1 MGFVNEFVR
10 LKGLSSRMVGGY
22 RLITE
27 QSSDN
32 AMIEAVHT
40 SSTRQSF
47 EGLKQCIIDEVHN
60 KIKSEKKM
68 KKIISKSKKEQG
80 SLNELLFPEL
90 SDFPKQTIL
99 IRFGSAVE
107 AGVRKYI
114 TSKCEDISNEV
125 GPLIKKFLD
134 RNIQLDVAVR
144 QNNVCFI
151 SELKYNFNLDTEK
164 TAKIVEKL
172 DLLSITLKKFYEGK
186 GHVSLVSLRY
196 PHADD
201 IIRLNPDFKS
211 IKQQYIFGYIDFF
224 KLFGL
229 DVTKDEWE
237 SFHETLGKELIDS
250 YTSILEEDNTIVR
263 TQYAS

>member
-1 MGFVNEFVR
+1 MSFVNEFIR

-27 QSSDN
+27 QSSNN
-32 AMIEAVHT
+32 AMLEAVHT
-40 SSTRQSF
+40 NRAGQSF
-47 EGLKQCIIDEVHN
+47 EGLKQCIIDEVHS
-60 KIKSEKKM
+60 KIRSEKKM
-68 KKIISKSKKEQG
+68 KKIISNSKKEQG
-80 SLNELLFPEL
+80 SLSELLFPT
-90 SDFPKQTIL
+90 SVDFPKQTIL

-114 TSKCEDISNEV
+114 TSRCEDISNEV

-144 QNNVCFI
+144 KEGICFI

-172 DLLSITLKKFYEGK
+172 DLLSITLKKFYEGQ

-211 IKQQYIFGYIDFF
+211 IKQQYIFGYVDFF

-237 SFHETLGKELIDS
+237 SFHETLGKELLDLYTTTLENEDDVIQVS
-250 YTSILEEDNTIVR
+250 Y
-263 TQYAS
+263 AG